1 MGIFVRMNLTVN
13 DDPLDQERYLT
24 LESINV
30 MMLIG
35 FGYLM
40 ATLRTNSFSGL
51 AYTLFVNALSLQL
64 YVLFQGFW
72 NQIFSAFNKDFYIY
86 VD

>member
-13 DDPLDQERYLT
+13 NDPLDQERYLT

-72 NQIFSAFNKDFYIY
+72 NQIFSAFKKDFYIY

>member
-13 DDPLDQERYLT
+13 NDPLDQERYLT